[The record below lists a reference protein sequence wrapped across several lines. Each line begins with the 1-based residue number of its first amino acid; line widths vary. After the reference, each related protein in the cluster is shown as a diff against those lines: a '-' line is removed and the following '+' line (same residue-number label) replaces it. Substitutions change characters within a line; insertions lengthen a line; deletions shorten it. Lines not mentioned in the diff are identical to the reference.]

1 MSMSKK
7 KDTKKMKQGEEVVEH
22 PKHYKPRV
30 SQQKM
35 EYIIS
40 RIVKRGYIEA
50 IDVID
55 AWNLNFN
62 LGSCVK
68 YELRLGE
75 KDDEITEIDK
85 AIQYLQFEKEMRIAE
100 RDSRK
105 KENE

>member
-1 MSMSKK
+1 
-7 KDTKKMKQGEEVVEH
+7 
-22 PKHYKPRV
+22 
-30 SQQKM
+30 M
-35 EYIIS
+35 EYIIN

-105 KENE
+105 KENEWAQKWQIGFSNFLSSERLNDEVG

>member
-1 MSMSKK
+1 MM
-7 KDTKKMKQGEEVVEH
+7 KKMKDEIKQGIEIVES
-22 PKHYKPRV
+22 PSHYHSRV
-30 SQQKM
+30 SQKKM
-35 EYIIS
+35 QYIID

-62 LGSCVK
+62 LGSALK

-85 AIQYLQFEKEMRIAE
+85 AIQYLQFEKEMRLAE
-100 RDSRK
+100 R
-105 KENE
+105 N

>member
-1 MSMSKK
+1 
-7 KDTKKMKQGEEVVEH
+7 
-22 PKHYKPRV
+22 
-30 SQQKM
+30 M

-105 KENE
+105 KENEWAQKWQIGFSNFLNSERPNDEVD

>member
-1 MSMSKK
+1 
-7 KDTKKMKQGEEVVEH
+7 
-22 PKHYKPRV
+22 
-30 SQQKM
+30 M

-85 AIQYLQFEKEMRIAE
+85 AIQYL
-100 RDSRK
+100 
-105 KENE
+105 